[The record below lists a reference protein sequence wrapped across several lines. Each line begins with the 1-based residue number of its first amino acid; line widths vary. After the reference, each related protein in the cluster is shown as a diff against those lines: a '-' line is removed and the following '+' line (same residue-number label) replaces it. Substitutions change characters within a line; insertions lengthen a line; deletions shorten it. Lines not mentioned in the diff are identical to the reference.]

1 MAAEREFEGESLE
14 AALEAASAALGIA
27 VDELHYEMIEQ
38 GRKGVFGL
46 GARQVRIK
54 VSPGDRQ
61 PPVPHE
67 HEPDEQPDEP
77 DEEAEPPS
85 GPPDPRAFRESLE
98 RMLHL
103 MGLELRVKVQ
113 ASGQSLRAVLSG
125 RDRRMLV
132 EKDGQLLASLN
143 FVLNRMARRKWPG
156 VSRIQVQCDGQRDH
170 RDDEIIEMVREVAGR
185 VARTGTPT
193 ELEPMNPYERRLA
206 HITVREFPELDSHS
220 EGDGFEKKI
229 TITKK

>member
-1 MAAEREFEGESLE
+1 MGAAREFEGESLE

-27 VDELHYEMIEQ
+27 VDDLQYEMVEQ

-54 VSPGDRQ
+54 VSPVDG
-61 PPVPHE
+61 PPSA
-67 HEPDEQPDEP
+67 PDPQEADETDEP
-77 DEEAEPPS
+77 AESS
-85 GPPDPRAFRESLE
+85 GSPDPRAFQESLE

-103 MGLELRVKVQ
+103 MGLELRVKVS
-113 ASGQSLRAVLSG
+113 ASGQSLRAALSG

-132 EKDGQLLASLN
+132 EKDGQLLESLN

-156 VSRIQVQCDGQRDH
+156 VSRIQVQCDGQRDR
-170 RDDEIIEMVREVAGR
+170 RDDELIERVREVAAR
-185 VARTGTPT
+185 VARTGKPT
-193 ELEPMNPYERRLA
+193 ELEPLNPYERRLA